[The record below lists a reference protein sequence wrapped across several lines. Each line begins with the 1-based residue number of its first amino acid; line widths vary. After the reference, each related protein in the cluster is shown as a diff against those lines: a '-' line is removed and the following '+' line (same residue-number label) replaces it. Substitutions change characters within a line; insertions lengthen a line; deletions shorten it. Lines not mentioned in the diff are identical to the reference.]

1 MSRDCASRSVPCMPG
16 IRWSLIT
23 MARASPLAFSSRIV
37 ARPSSPDE
45 ALTIVYDSRY
55 RLRRSRRTAAST
67 CGSSSTTSIA
77 GLFTA
82 TLSRGL
88 RDRQRHAEL
97 GSPRR
102 TLDLDIRVIVLDQ
115 ALHDFQAEAG
125 ALAHRLGGEERF
137 EQVVEDLR
145 RNARPVVDHPDD
157 DAALAAF
164 SGDVDAAALRNRIE
178 RVVDEVRPDLIQLA
192 DESARLRQVGRNAD
206 GDRGRLLPRL

>member
-1 MSRDCASRSVPCMPG
+1 
-16 IRWSLIT
+16 

-88 RDRQRHAEL
+88 LRDRQRHAEL

-102 TLDLDIRVIVLDQ
+102 SLDLDVRVVVLDQ
-115 ALHDFQAEAG
+115 TLHDFQAQAG
-125 ALAHRLGGEERF
+125 PLAHRFGGEERF
-137 EQVVEDLR
+137 EQAVEDLR
-145 RNARPVVDHPDD
+145 RNAGSVVDDADD
-157 DAALAAF
+157 DAAVTAF
-164 SGDVDAAALRNRIE
+164 SGDVNAAALRNRVE
-178 RVVDEVRPDLIQLA
+178 
-192 DESARLRQVGRNAD
+192 
-206 GDRGRLLPRL
+206 